1 MLWEIKLFLK
11 PMGKK
16 NDKISHPNKQ
26 NVSTFTGL
34 MLNYVNETCKLQILT
49 KYGWASI
56 QTEPLH
62 VGEH

>member
-1 MLWEIKLFLK
+1 
-11 PMGKK
+11 
-16 NDKISHPNKQ
+16 
-26 NVSTFTGL
+26 

-56 QTEPLH
+56 QTEPLQ